1 MDKQLSNEH
10 GNQQGTGHETDGA
23 GGLTERER
31 PNPDGGVID
40 KAREAPAAFEEITP
54 ATAAGGAPLTL
65 ANLTG
70 QQVGRYRI
78 EQQIG
83 SGGVAM
89 VYQAYDQVQGI
100 PVALKVLMPHADAN
114 TYSRFRREALTAGG
128 LRHPHIVRILQVGTL
143 GPGGLAY
150 IAMELVDG
158 ESLGDLLTT
167 RAILHPQESCN
178 LLEPI
183 ARALHHAHAAGIVHR
198 DVKPSNILLRTVS
211 PGAPNSVQLETLDH
225 PVVPLLSDFGVA
237 RYLDAPELTNTG
249 RTVGTPA
256 YMAPEQCAGRRDID
270 GRADIYALGCVLYR
284 CVTGRLPF
292 SGAVTQILHA
302 HVYEPL
308 TIDNDALLRLP
319 PTLVEILSRSLA
331 KQPDARYATVGDM
344 AEALAFA
351 AGRTR
356 TRQQTGQAD
365 STKTLTLN
373 TPATAYQPTPP
384 TATTVLVPGAP
395 GMTTTQSQSARQ
407 PTNPLTT
414 RTVRPVQ
421 PTPAAHVG
429 PPVAAREESVYRFTW
444 AILPIAL
451 ALLVVA
457 LVVALV
463 QSPFGLG
470 RNGGDG
476 NGGTP
481 GAGFL
486 STPTTAQVAVV
497 DAPPPTDTPN
507 AQVTPPPTEA
517 PVAEATPTP
526 QPEAI
531 LPTPTDTE
539 TPAPPTLPPAT
550 WTPLPPETPTPTL
563 SPSPT
568 ATVTETLTPT
578 ETWTPEPTETPV
590 PLPTDTPT
598 PEPVGCGHLPDPVWV
613 SFVTGLAPNM
623 QQGFVCAHSPPET
636 VNVDMLMLENG
647 FMLRMDN
654 RPTTIYL
661 YFSGDNHWELAYSD
675 GDLAMPD
682 VPIPGPELFVPRG
695 VFGQVWEDRQL
706 SGALGFALAADPD
719 RFPGRVQTFPG
730 GTLIY
735 NFTNGRVV
743 AFFADGQS

>member
-1 MDKQLSNEH
+1 MDSQLSNEPLSNQYRDENEHTSGGAPAPGENPIPDSSH
-10 GNQQGTGHETDGA
+10 GGA
-23 GGLTERER
+23 EREQ
-31 PNPDGGVID
+31 
-40 KAREAPAAFEEITP
+40 PAAFEEITP

-65 ANLTG
+65 SNLTG

-158 ESLGDLLTT
+158 ESLGDLLNS
-167 RAILHPQESCN
+167 RPLLHPQESCN

-183 ARALHHAHAAGIVHR
+183 ARALHHAHEAGIVHR

-211 PGAPNSVQLETLDH
+211 PGASNSVQLETLDH

-308 TIDNDALLRLP
+308 SIDNDTLLRLP
-319 PTLVEILSRSLA
+319 PALVEILRRSLA
-331 KQPDARYATVGDM
+331 KQPDARYATAGEM

-356 TRQQTGQAD
+356 PRQQPNQVDATQ
-365 STKTLTLN
+365 TLTMN
-373 TPATAYQPTPP
+373 TATTTQPRTPP

-395 GMTTTQSQSARQ
+395 GMTATQTARQ
-407 PTNPLTT
+407 AANPLTT

-421 PTPAAHVG
+421 PVPAAQVG
-429 PPVAAREESVYRFTW
+429 VAPAREERVYRLTW
-444 AILPIAL
+444 AVLPIAL
-451 ALLVVA
+451 ALLVFAVTVA
-457 LVVALV
+457 LMG
-463 QSPFGLG
+463 SPFGLG
-470 RNGGDG
+470 RGAGDG
-476 NGGTP
+476 TANTP
-481 GAGFL
+481 VAGFL
-486 STPTTAQVAVV
+486 PTPTAAEVAVIPTPDQAAPDE
-497 DAPPPTDTPN
+497 DA
-507 AQVTPPPTEA
+507 ASAPPTEA
-517 PVAEATPTP
+517 PSPEATATQ
-526 QPEAI
+526 QPVEA
-531 LPTPTDTE
+531 LVPTPTDTP
-539 TPAPPTLPPAT
+539 TDAPPTPPPAT
-550 WTPLPPETPTPTL
+550 WTPEPTDTPTPTP
-563 SPSPT
+563 SPSLTP
-568 ATVTETLTPT
+568 TVTDTPTPT
-578 ETWTPEPTETPV
+578 ETWTPEPTATLT

-598 PEPVGCGHLPDPVWV
+598 PEPAGCAHAPDSVWV
-613 SFVTGLAPNM
+613 SFVTGLAPPV
-623 QQGFVCAHSPPET
+623 QQGFICAYSLPAA
-636 VNVDMLMLENG
+636 VNVELLMMEHG
-647 FMLRMDN
+647 YMLRMDD
-654 RPTTIYL
+654 RPTAIYL
-661 YFSGDNHWELAYSD
+661 YFSGDSRWDLVYGS
-675 GDLAMPD
+675 GDSVTPD
-682 VPIPGPELFVPRG
+682 VPIPGPELFVPTG
-695 VFGQVWEDRQL
+695 VFGQVWEDQRL
-706 SGALGFALAADPD
+706 AGALGFALAAEPD

-735 NFTNGRVV
+735 NFTNGRVF